1 MGDVSL
7 STVGYCLNEGEM
19 KACAKV
25 SVYAADTSLGRSGSQ
40 LTHGHVGEGKSM
52 LRMNKLLI
60 SN

>member
-19 KACAKV
+19 KACAQV

-40 LTHGHVGEGKSM
+40 LTHGHVGEGKTSDG
-52 LRMNKLLI
+52 
-60 SN
+60 STAC